1 MSFSVPNIAFV
12 ACNRN
17 PQRFAEDPS
26 FIYRCENLAAALSAR
41 GCHVWLGHISRF
53 PWHQRFDRVV
63 FHRPRSTWR
72 FRWLFRWLR
81 ARGIE
86 TIAEFDD
93 LVFDPGLAA
102 YSPAVLNGLA
112 PASRI
117 EGEFAAN
124 RAALLEFQR
133 VSVSTE
139 PLREAV
145 SGVCGDTDIRVIPNA
160 VHWRWRDFPPV
171 PAEKVRKVVGYF
183 PGTRS
188 HDRDFA
194 LVAKP
199 LTRFLNRRPDVELRI
214 VGPLQFSLAVREN
227 QICHEGKRPFNRFH
241 ECFRN
246 ISVNI
251 APLEQTPFTRCKSAL
266 KVIEGA
272 FWSVPTLCS
281 PLPDADR
288 FAVHG
293 DCLIAEPEEFDTAL
307 ESLLFSD
314 SGKLFAKSRERVLAQ
329 SDIHLLAGEWLEWM
343 GLT

>member
-1 MSFSVPNIAFV
+1 MNLSVPNIAFV

-41 GCHVWLGHISRF
+41 GCQVWLGHISRF

-93 LVFDPGLAA
+93 LVFDPGLAG
-102 YSPAVLNGLA
+102 YSPAVVNGLA
-112 PASRI
+112 PVSRI

-124 RAALLEFQR
+124 RAALQVFQR

-145 SGVCGDTDIRVIPNA
+145 SGACCDADIRVLPNA
-160 VHWRWRDFPPV
+160 VHWRWLDLPEAPV
-171 PAEKVRKVVGYF
+171 ERERKVIGYF

-199 LTRFLNRRPDVELRI
+199 LARFLDSHPEVELCI
-214 VGPLQFSLAVREN
+214 VGPLQFSLPVRAA
-227 QICHEGKRPFNRFH
+227 QLSHEGKRPFHRFH
-241 ECFRN
+241 ECFRD

-266 KVIEGA
+266 KVVEGG
-272 FWSVPTLCS
+272 FWSVPTVCS
-281 PLPDADR
+281 PLPDAAR
-288 FAVHG
+288 FADRG
-293 DCLIAEPEEFDTAL
+293 DCLVAEAEDFDAAL
-307 ESLLFSD
+307 ERVLSAD
-314 SGKLFAKSRERVLAQ
+314 AGIAFAHLRERVLAQ
-329 SDIHLLAGEWLEWM
+329 SNIHEVAGQWMEWTGLA
-343 GLT
+343 